1 MAKTP
6 ESRSKSFL
14 IRDIHPNILI
24 GAASDRYAGW
34 IGQGSK
40 KRIAHG
46 AWSIAKELNPFLF
59 FADNGPGMKNCEE
72 VKRDFPQEP

>member
-1 MAKTP
+1 MRKTP
-6 ESRSKSFL
+6 QDASKSFVFREL
-14 IRDIHPNILI
+14 HSNILI
-24 GAASDRYAGW
+24 GMASDRYAGW

-72 VKRDFPQEP
+72 VKRDCPQEP